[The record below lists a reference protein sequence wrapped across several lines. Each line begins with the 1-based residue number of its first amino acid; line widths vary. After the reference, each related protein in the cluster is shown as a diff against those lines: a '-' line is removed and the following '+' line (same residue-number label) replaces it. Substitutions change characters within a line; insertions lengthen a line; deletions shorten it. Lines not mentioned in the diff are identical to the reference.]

1 MTCLF
6 LTSYLFVTFHRI
18 WIQNGLN
25 QTSCQCVRLLN
36 FLLSVVDLMHR
47 IENLF
52 SFIFR
57 AMIMVRE
64 NHPSSYG
71 SGYGYAIA
79 LFFVVLSQTLLHQL
93 YQHNNV
99 LTAVKVKTA
108 VVGLIYKKV
117 IKYSSTFLSKQKL
130 K

>member
-1 MTCLF
+1 
-6 LTSYLFVTFHRI
+6 
-18 WIQNGLN
+18 
-25 QTSCQCVRLLN
+25 
-36 FLLSVVDLMHR
+36 
-47 IENLF
+47 
-52 SFIFR
+52 
-57 AMIMVRE
+57 MIMVSE

-93 YQHNNV
+93 HQNNNM
-99 LTAVKVKTA
+99 LTAVKIETA

-117 IKYSSTFLSKQKL
+117 IMYSSTFLSKQKL